1 MREDSQIRPDLGSD
15 AEGSGA
21 EEVTQDP
28 ISTGRRKV
36 VDSTVAPWVCPL
48 CEASHGALPVR
59 ATRLLHSCHPW
70 VFYTFS
76 PFANPVSSW
85 VSFLSSVSLLSPSSF
100 LPSLLFFFL

>member
-28 ISTGRRKV
+28 FSTGRRKV

-48 CEASHGALPVR
+48 CEASHGALSVPHACCTAV
-59 ATRLLHSCHPW
+59 THGCFTPSPLLQI
-70 VFYTFS
+70 
-76 PFANPVSSW
+76 
-85 VSFLSSVSLLSPSSF
+85 LSVLG
-100 LPSLLFFFL
+100 